1 MFHPFSSLYLYN
13 ELVPTKVYTFDKK
26 WNGLK
31 FIIKTLI
38 SIITIKKQHKM
49 SVKVYLR
56 GKSTTH
62 VILKE
67 KKKLWRI

>member
-1 MFHPFSSLYLYN
+1 M
-13 ELVPTKVYTFDKK
+13 
-26 WNGLK
+26 
-31 FIIKTLI
+31 
-38 SIITIKKQHKM
+38 ITIKRQHKM

-67 KKKLWRI
+67 KKKSRRI